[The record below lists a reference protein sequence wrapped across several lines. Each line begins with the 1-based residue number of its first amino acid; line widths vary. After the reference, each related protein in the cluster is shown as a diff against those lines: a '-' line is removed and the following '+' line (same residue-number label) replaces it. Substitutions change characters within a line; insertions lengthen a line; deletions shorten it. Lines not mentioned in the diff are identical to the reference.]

1 MTMKY
6 NALKHGLF
14 TKEALLPFENRRD
27 YLRFRRNT
35 VTSLNPQNDLERHL
49 ANDIADDAWRVRRH
63 DDQIYAQRKKIYDQ
77 LTPQMVGQVANIP
90 EEFHASL
97 PEWLT
102 DMKYAIKAST
112 AAYSQKVCNE
122 YEDCLKNFAS
132 IPNLA
137 AVYSKY
143 PQLFY
148 CADLMAK
155 ELGHPE
161 VCNVASKTLAA
172 IWQSNTEQI
181 WKLLKKVYHKA
192 YFIAQWKTIRQAAL
206 PWVES
211 WYFIQESESSR
222 LEHLKSL
229 GIKARADFR
238 KQLAAYERLKK
249 SQAVFSPTLTKLAAV
264 EETLRTRSSSRDAKK

>member
-35 VTSLNPQNDLERHL
+35 VATLNPENDLERHL

-63 DDQIYAQRKKIYDQ
+63 DDQIYAQRQKIYDR
-77 LTPQMVGQVANIP
+77 LTPQMVAQVANVP
-90 EEFHASL
+90 EEFHTNL
-97 PEWLT
+97 PDWLT
-102 DMKYAIKAST
+102 DMTHTIKASV
-112 AAYSQKVCNE
+112 AAYSQKVCDE
-122 YEDCLKNFAS
+122 YIDCQKNFAS

-148 CADLMAK
+148 CADVMAK
-155 ELGHPE
+155 DLGHPG
-161 VCNVASKTLAA
+161 VCNDASKTLAA
-172 IWQSNTEQI
+172 VWQSNAEPL
-181 WKLLKKVYHKA
+181 WKLLNKVYHKA
-192 YFIAQWKTIRQAAL
+192 YFISQWKSIRQAAL

-249 SQAVFSPTLTKLAAV
+249 SQVVFSPALTKLAGVQTSTKEGA
-264 EETLRTRSSSRDAKK
+264 RS

>member
-1 MTMKY
+1 MKY

-14 TKEALLPFENRRD
+14 TKETLLPFENRRD

-35 VTSLNPQNDLERHL
+35 VASLNPQNDLERHL
-49 ANDIADDAWRVRRH
+49 ANDIADDAWGVRRH
-63 DDQIYAQRKKIYDQ
+63 DDQIYAQRQKIYDR
-77 LTPQMVGQVANIP
+77 LTPLMVAQVAEIP
-90 EEFHASL
+90 EPFHANL
-97 PEWLT
+97 PAWLT
-102 DMKYAIKAST
+102 DMAHIVKTSS
-112 AAYSQKVCNE
+112 AAYSQKVCSE
-122 YEDCLKNFAS
+122 YEDCEKNFSS

-148 CADLMAK
+148 CADLIAK
-155 ELGHPE
+155 DLGHPA
-161 VCNVASKTLAA
+161 VCNELSKTLAA
-172 IWQSNTEQI
+172 VWQSNTEQL

-192 YFIAQWKTIRQAAL
+192 YFIAHWKSIRQSAL

-229 GIKARADFR
+229 GIKTRADFR

-249 SQAVFSPTLTKLAAV
+249 SQVVFSPALTKLAGNDLASGV
-264 EETLRTRSSSRDAKK
+264 TMGTKN

>member
-35 VTSLNPQNDLERHL
+35 VASLNPDNDLERHL

-63 DDQIYAQRKKIYDQ
+63 DDQIFAQREKIYDR
-77 LTPQMVGQVANIP
+77 LTPLMVAQVANIP
-90 EEFHASL
+90 EEFHVNL
-97 PEWLT
+97 PDWLT
-102 DMKYAIKAST
+102 DMTHTIKASI

-122 YEDCLKNFAS
+122 YSDCEKNFSS

-148 CADLMAK
+148 CAHLMAK
-155 ELGHPE
+155 ELGQPE
-161 VCNVASKTLAA
+161 VCNDASKTLAA
-172 IWQSNTEQI
+172 IWQSNTVQL
-181 WKLLKKVYHKA
+181 WKLFKKVYHKA
-192 YFIAQWKTIRQAAL
+192 YFIAHWKSIRQTVL

-249 SQAVFSPTLTKLAAV
+249 SQVMFSPALSKLASV
-264 EETLRTRSSSRDAKK
+264 EVKKSNPSN